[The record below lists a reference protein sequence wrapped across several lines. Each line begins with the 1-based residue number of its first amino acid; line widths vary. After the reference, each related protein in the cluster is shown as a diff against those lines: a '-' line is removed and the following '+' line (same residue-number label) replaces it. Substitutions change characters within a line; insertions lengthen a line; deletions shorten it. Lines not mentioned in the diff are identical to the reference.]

1 MKDIM
6 DENSNAVFEH
16 IEDVILLLAFL
27 AVIFLRLFGVIDI
40 PWIWV
45 FSPIW
50 FFGGLAILFAV
61 FAIFAAVISLI
72 IDKIKK

>member
-6 DENSNAVFEH
+6 DEECSVFEH
-16 IEDVILLLAFL
+16 IEDIILLLAFL
-27 AVIFLRLFGVIDI
+27 AVIFLKLFGVIDI

-50 FFGGLAILFAV
+50 IFGGLAILFAV
-61 FAIFAAVISLI
+61 FAILVAVISLI
-72 IDKIKK
+72 IDKIRN